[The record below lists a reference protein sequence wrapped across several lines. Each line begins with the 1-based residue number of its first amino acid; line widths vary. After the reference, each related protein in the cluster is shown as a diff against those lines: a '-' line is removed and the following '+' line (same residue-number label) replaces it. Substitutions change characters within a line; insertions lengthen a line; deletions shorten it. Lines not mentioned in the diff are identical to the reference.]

1 MNVQNPEILSDDE
14 LTVPQ
19 LPALKTEIR
28 AIVDARD
35 AAIAKIIEAAETLE
49 NAYALSKEAERLAA
63 KAHMGRKFYGL
74 DRSERGDF
82 KALFR
87 DGFDLEA
94 SVETYRQQVDASIWT
109 YLLEHT
115 GMTEMMD
122 VTAARAFEQDL
133 RDGVQPVT
141 METLRATFADLMGNA
156 DLIFA
161 RGLATAFSKLDARFK
176 SHDAFKLGSRMIL
189 TRVFSEF
196 SGSFSYSGWERETII
211 DIERVFAK
219 LDGMKANGGMLMQAI
234 EDSRRGGGYG
244 PKQSLTESTY
254 FRIRG
259 FKNGNAHLW
268 FTRDDLVEKANK
280 VLADFCGEV
289 IPDAAPADM
298 DGEAF
303 RSGSNLPAKDLQFYH
318 SPEGVTDRLLSDL
331 YLAEGA
337 HVLEPSAGTGH
348 IVRALLAKKPDV
360 KVTAVELHPDRANQ
374 LRKLEGR
381 NVQIV
386 ARNFLNEPTF
396 PVYDAVV
403 MNPPFYG
410 THWMDHIRHAW
421 DFAKDGGKL
430 VAVLPVSASVSDT
443 PRHLAFRRWAERV
456 NGGRTWGMFTDL
468 PPESFAECGTRINTV
483 ILTLRK

>member
-1 MNVQNPEILSDDE
+1 MNVHDPEILGDG
-14 LTVPQ
+14 LTAPQ

-35 AAIAKIIEAAETLE
+35 AAMSKIQEAAETLE
-49 NAYALSKEAERLAA
+49 RAYALSKEAEGLAS
-63 KAHMGRKFYGL
+63 KAHMGRKFYGI
-74 DRSERGDF
+74 DRTERGDF

-87 DGFDLEA
+87 DSFNLEG

-109 YLLEHT
+109 YLLEFT
-115 GMTEMMD
+115 GMSEMMD
-122 VTAARAFEQDL
+122 ATAARAFDADL
-133 RDGVQPVT
+133 REEVQPVT

-161 RGLATAFSKLDARFK
+161 RGLATAFAKLDPRFK
-176 SHDAFKLGSRMIL
+176 SHDAFKIGSRMIL

-196 SGSFSYSGWERETII
+196 SGDFSYSGWERETII

-219 LDGMKANGGMLMQAI
+219 LDGMKPNGNGLMWAI
-234 EDSRRGGGYG
+234 EQSRRAGGWG
-244 PKQSLTESTY
+244 PKQSLTESPY

-268 FTRDDLVEKANK
+268 FTRDDLVERVNQI
-280 VLADFCGEV
+280 LAEFYGEV

-298 DGEAF
+298 DGDTF

-331 YLAEGA
+331 YLPEGA

-348 IVRALLAKKPDV
+348 IVRALRAKKPNV
-360 KVTAVELHPDRANQ
+360 KITAVELHPDRVAQ
-374 LRKLEGR
+374 LRKLEGPD
-381 NVQIV
+381 VQIV
-386 ARNFLNEPTF
+386 ARNFLNEPAF

-410 THWMDHIRHAW
+410 THWMDHVRHAW
-421 DFAKDGGKL
+421 DFLKDGGRL
-430 VAVLPVSASVSDT
+430 VAVLPVSAAVAET
-443 PRHLAFRRWAERV
+443 PKHLAFRRWAEKA
-456 NGGRTWGMFTDL
+456 NGGRIWGLFSDL
-468 PPESFAECGTRINTV
+468 PPESFLEAGTRINTT
-483 ILTLRK
+483 ILSLRK

>member
-1 MNVQNPEILSDDE
+1 MNILNPEIMGDDV
-14 LTVPQ
+14 TAPQ

-28 AIVDARD
+28 TIVDARN
-35 AAIAKIIEAAETLE
+35 AAMAKIREAAETLE
-49 NAYALSKEAERLAA
+49 RAYHLSKEAEGFAN
-63 KAHMGRKFYGL
+63 KANMGRKFYGM

-82 KALFR
+82 QALFR
-87 DGFDLEA
+87 DKFDLEA
-94 SVETYRQQVDASIWT
+94 SVETYRQQTDASIWT
-109 YLLEHT
+109 YLLELT
-115 GMTEMMD
+115 GLTEMMD
-122 VTAARAFEQDL
+122 VTAAREFDNDL
-133 RDGVQPVT
+133 RQEVQPVT

-196 SGSFSYSGWERETII
+196 SGSFSHSGWERETII

-219 LDGMKANGGMLMQAI
+219 LDGMKPNGGMLMQSI

-268 FTRDDLVEKANK
+268 FTRDDLVERANK
-280 VLADFCGEV
+280 TLADFYGEV

-298 DGEAF
+298 DGETF
-303 RSGSNLPAKDLQFYH
+303 RSSSNLPSKDLQFYH
-318 SPEGVTDRLLSDL
+318 SPEGVTDKLLYDL
-331 YLAEGA
+331 HLPDNA

-348 IVRALLAKKPDV
+348 IVRALKAKKPDV
-360 KVTAVELHPDRANQ
+360 KITAIEIHPDRVRRLRELKDANC
-374 LRKLEGR
+374 
-381 NVQIV
+381 QI
-386 ARNFLNEPTF
+386 AERNFLNEPTF

-410 THWMDHIRHAW
+410 THWMDHVRHAW
-421 DFAKDGGKL
+421 DFLKDGGRL
-430 VAVLPVSASVSDT
+430 VAVLPVSAAVAET
-443 PRHLAFRRWAERV
+443 PKHLAFRRWAERA
-456 NGGRTWGMFTDL
+456 NGGRTWGLFTDL
-468 PPESFAECGTRINTV
+468 PAESFAEAGTRINTV
-483 ILTLRK
+483 ILSLRK